1 MLKILALSRDCLFSP
16 SRGAQANRKNGNI
29 PQNLIIYAL
38 FLFGSLIFYWL
49 KPWNFPDHYA
59 PFPRDIQD
67 FSFWFRVMLWQPP
80 LEIVWIGCLL
90 GLVSWL
96 EKGNLM
102 VRLTSALAW
111 TAAPFILIV
120 FYAQKQGIPKPL
132 FALGELIS
140 FALFIPLLRRWK
152 KEDWIPVVGFMLGIN
167 IIGLLILIP
176 MEVSVFLNSAKLFDA
191 SQILGGLW
199 MLWAGMMGLRALRG
213 MRLSR
218 AFLAMLFSLF
228 FQIAFA
234 FAIHFMGIV
243 PKEILKA
250 LLYA

>member
-1 MLKILALSRDCLFSP
+1 MLKILTLGRDCLFFP
-16 SRGAQANRKNGNI
+16 SRGAEENRKDGNI
-29 PQNLIIYAL
+29 PQNLAIYAL
-38 FLFGSLIFYWL
+38 FLIGSLIFYWL
-49 KPWNFPDHYA
+49 KPWNSPDQYA
-59 PFPRDIQD
+59 PFPRDVQN
-67 FSFWFRVMLWQPP
+67 FYFWFRVMLWQPP
-80 LEIVWIGCLL
+80 LEIAWIACLL

-120 FYAQKQGIPKPL
+120 LYAQKQGIPKPL
-132 FALGELIS
+132 FTLGEIIS

-152 KEDWIPVVGFMLGIN
+152 KENWIPIAGFMLGIN
-167 IIGLLILIP
+167 VIGLIVLIP
-176 MEVSVFLNSAKLFDA
+176 MAISVVLKSTRLFDA
-191 SQILGGLW
+191 SQIIGGLW
-199 MLWAGMMGLRALRG
+199 MLWAGMMGLRALNG

-234 FAIHFMGIV
+234 FALHFIGIV